1 MRALFDNHSFLYT
14 ASVPWPISESPQIDW
29 DYGVRTIETWLNQHV
44 GSRLE
49 TWAWSDS
56 HYNYHLGVGFRWEQ
70 DKTLFIL
77 KWG

>member
-14 ASVPWPISESPQIDW
+14 ASVPWPTSDSPQVDW
-29 DYGVRTIETWLNQHV
+29 EWGVVTIESWLKQHV

-56 HYNYHLGVGFRWEQ
+56 NYYYHLGVGFRWEQ